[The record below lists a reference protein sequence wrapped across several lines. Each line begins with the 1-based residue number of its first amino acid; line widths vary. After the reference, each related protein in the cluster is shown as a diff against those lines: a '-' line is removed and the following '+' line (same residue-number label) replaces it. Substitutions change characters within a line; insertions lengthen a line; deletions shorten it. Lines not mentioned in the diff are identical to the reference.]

1 MLLLYYVNT
10 KSDILIVDHY
20 TRRPRLRRSAMGKQ
34 LNHIYSSLHTH
45 THTHTRAEGDAKKC
59 RKGKCGGR

>member
-1 MLLLYYVNT
+1 MLLLYYGNT

-20 TRRPRLRRSAMGKQ
+20 TRRARLRRPAMGEE

-45 THTHTRAEGDAKKC
+45 TRTRAEGDAKKC